1 MLPDVHVLNIHQNVQ
16 MQLYQSPMKK
26 IIVHLQLF
34 FLMFCF
40 HEIFSKESITHLMS
54 QGDYMTSQY
63 ILSSDFFHYISI
75 IELIT
80 MKSNYVFFLT
90 DVQNPF
96 GSAINTSTRSGGKFI
111 TCIQSQALKK
121 LKKKYC
127 HRKQE
132 YYTQKK

>member
-63 ILSSDFFHYISI
+63 ILSSYFFHYISV

-80 MKSNYVFFLT
+80 MKSNDVFFLT

-96 GSAINTSTRSGGKFI
+96 GSTINTSTRSGGKFI
-111 TCIQSQALKK
+111 TCL
-121 LKKKYC
+121 
-127 HRKQE
+127 HRARL
-132 YYTQKK
+132 